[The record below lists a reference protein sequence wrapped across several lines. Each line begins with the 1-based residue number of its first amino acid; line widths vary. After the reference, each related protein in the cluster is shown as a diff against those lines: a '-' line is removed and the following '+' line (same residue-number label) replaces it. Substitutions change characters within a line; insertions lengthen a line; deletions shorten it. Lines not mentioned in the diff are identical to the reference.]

1 MQTYNNFLWTSGT
14 ISDPR
19 RLLPDPL
26 SQLQIDPRVHNW
38 VQAAVRGCKD
48 ASTEHSRRG
57 ESNQKPELFVVVLLS
72 LDISKW

>member
-1 MQTYNNFLWTSGT
+1 MQTYNNFLWTSST

-38 VQAAVRGCKD
+38 VQAVVRGCKD

-57 ESNQKPELFVVVLLS
+57 ESNQKPEL
-72 LDISKW
+72 